1 MTKIKICGLRREQD
15 IGYVNRYLPDY
26 VGFIFV
32 ERRRRYIS
40 FDDAERLKQKLAP
53 QIQAVGVFLDEEVS
67 RVTECVRRGIIDVIQ
82 LHGREDDK
90 YIEEVRKQNPGRT
103 IVKAISVANRADV
116 EQAMSSSADYL
127 LFDTDTGKNSG
138 GSGRAFDWNLL
149 AGVRRPFF
157 LAGGLTPDTVLSAQS
172 MVHPFALDI
181 SSGVETDGWKDEV
194 KIAAVI
200 NAIRGKE
207 GK

>member
-82 LHGREDDK
+82 LHGREPEAPCK
-90 YIEEVRKQNPGRT
+90 YPPSTKQSRT
-103 IVKAISVANRADV
+103 LTGFVLFNCLTFSTFISLFSFHTSYYQLYRFSQNQSEPIV
-116 EQAMSSSADYL
+116 E
-127 LFDTDTGKNSG
+127 
-138 GSGRAFDWNLL
+138 
-149 AGVRRPFF
+149 
-157 LAGGLTPDTVLSAQS
+157 
-172 MVHPFALDI
+172 
-181 SSGVETDGWKDEV
+181 
-194 KIAAVI
+194 
-200 NAIRGKE
+200 
-207 GK
+207 